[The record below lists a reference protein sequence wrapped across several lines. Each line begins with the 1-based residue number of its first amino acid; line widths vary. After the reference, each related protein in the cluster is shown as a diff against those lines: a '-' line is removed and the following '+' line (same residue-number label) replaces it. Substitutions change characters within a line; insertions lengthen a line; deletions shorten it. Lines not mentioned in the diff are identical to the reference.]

1 MPLPHTGL
9 SNKLSLSEQEDIF
22 ILISHQ
28 HGDSG
33 ITNGVEQAF
42 FFLSAKRPMR
52 RGSIAAAFHSW
63 IIVMAGALL
72 TDLDTLEAFLEL
84 KPM

>member
-1 MPLPHTGL
+1 MPLAHTGL
-9 SNKLSLSEQEDIF
+9 SNKVSLSKQEDIF

-42 FFLSAKRPMR
+42 FFPAKRPMR

-72 TDLDTLEAFLEL
+72 TDLDTLEAFLGTCL
-84 KPM
+84 RL